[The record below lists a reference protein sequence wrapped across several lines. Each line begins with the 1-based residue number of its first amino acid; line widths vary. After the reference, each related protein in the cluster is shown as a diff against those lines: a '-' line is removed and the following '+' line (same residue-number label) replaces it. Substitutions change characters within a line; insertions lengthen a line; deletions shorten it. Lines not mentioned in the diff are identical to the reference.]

1 MAGENGSFMTRFSL
15 ASSTRYQGRAR
26 KIGWCTLK
34 LIIQSGAVWRD
45 TISPHR
51 VCSSR
56 SRSPKAGNSD

>member
-1 MAGENGSFMTRFSL
+1 MAGESGSFMTRFSP

-26 KIGWCTLK
+26 KIGSSRPKTL
-34 LIIQSGAVWRD
+34 IPSGAVWRD

-56 SRSPKAGNSD
+56 SRSPKAANSD